1 MNILFV
7 IDNLEFKYFELNR
20 LVTSFWL
27 IEGFIKRGYRV
38 DITTK
43 DRLYLEVNRPMGL
56 VFNTY
61 LANNDM
67 YKKDEFIKTDLNFY
81 NCIFFRP
88 DPPVDNDYIN
98 ATYVLDFVDKNTL
111 VLNNPQGLRNANEK
125 LFINNF
131 TKIIPENIVSANPDL
146 IKEFLYKKKEIVIKP
161 LNCCFSKGVFYLHD
175 KDKNIHT
182 IIDSATNSGT
192 KAVMVQEFLSKISQ
206 GDKRL
211 VYINGEIFPECV
223 CKIHGEDDF
232 KFNTHAD
239 KFFKRGEISKDELAI
254 ADYIRPK
261 MEEEGLYIAGLDV
274 IAGKMI
280 EINVTSPCFFI
291 KEVNQLFGIKFEE
304 KILNKLENL
313 ILGK

>member
-27 IEGFIKRGYRV
+27 IEGFIKRGYKV

-111 VLNNPQGLRNANEK
+111 VLNSPQGLRNANEK

-192 KAVMVQEFLSKISQ
+192 KAVMVQEFLPEISQ

-223 CKIHGEDDF
+223 CKIHGTDDF

-239 KFFKRGEISKDELAI
+239 QFFKRGEISKDELAI

-291 KEVNQLFGIKFEE
+291 KEVNQLFGINFEE

-313 ILGK
+313 MLNK